1 MTPARPIN
9 RQNLPMDTTPIS
21 PAPHAAVIARRRRGA
36 IVVAA
41 MLLIVPALTACE
53 HKPTKEEEE
62 AAKNTFVCQLV
73 GERLVVRF
81 DSGEA
86 RMLTST
92 NEKITL
98 YQIPSAAGAR
108 YSNGNVELRGKGADL
123 VLIENGTSTTLD
135 GCKPLTVPKP

>member
-1 MTPARPIN
+1 MILQREFPVSRD
-9 RQNLPMDTTPIS
+9 DTIGASKWRAIGVFATLL
-21 PAPHAAVIARRRRGA
+21 AAT
-36 IVVAA
+36 
-41 MLLIVPALTACE
+41 ALTACE
-53 HKPTKEEEE
+53 HKPTKEEED

-73 GERLVVRF
+73 GERLVIRF

-86 RMLTST
+86 RMLTSG

-98 YQIPSAAGAR
+98 YQIPSPSGVR

-135 GCKPLTVPKP
+135 GCKPLTIPKS